1 MNMKEQLQKYMQTDD
16 NILFAYLFGSYAD
29 GTAHAQSDVDVAIYF
44 QNHTLD
50 DKLSAIHALQKR
62 VQKDIDLVTLNEVKN
77 IFLLE
82 SVLNKG
88 ILLKDHKER
97 PWFEVR
103 KEHEIIDFKN
113 FLKYIDAA

>member
-1 MNMKEQLQKYMQTDD
+1 MKEQLQKCIQNDD

-29 GTAHAQSDVDVAIYF
+29 GTAQKKSDIDIAIYF
-44 QNHTLD
+44 QSHTLD
-50 DKLSAIHALQKR
+50 DKLSVIHTLQKT

-82 SVLNKG
+82 AILNKG

-97 PWFEVR
+97 PYFEVF